1 LPNNSIM
8 YSRSWTDGAPG
19 TWSVTSDQG
28 SSGVK
33 HTVSGTATCSN
44 SGTSVTSLDT
54 LTASNNRYCWC
65 RMTAPNLG
73 ASWVYSHADSSAA
86 SCAYYCAVDC
96 ASCVLYGSY
105 HSCRRSAVLALP

>member
-1 LPNNSIM
+1 
-8 YSRSWTDGAPG
+8 
-19 TWSVTSDQG
+19 
-28 SSGVK
+28 
-33 HTVSGTATCSN
+33 
-44 SGTSVTSLDT
+44 
-54 LTASNNRYCWC
+54 
-65 RMTAPNLG
+65 MTAPNLG